1 MFKKKL
7 TLVLA
12 VMVLGAS
19 LLMAGAAAW
28 QRSETPLDRALLV
41 VLSCVT
47 VSAVHLLPSLTKSR
61 AMWPLWAGC
70 FMLAVYGHAG
80 FFSFASTRANEARAE
95 QSQHTL
101 ALKSQQ
107 ARVRETLQS
116 ITARPLAS
124 VAGQLSRT
132 TDQNRRE
139 ALAVELNE
147 AKRAAEL
154 RDSLL
159 RIEVELG
166 SNVATVDPVMRQL
179 SAVTGANT
187 QTVAL
192 IFNLGAAALVEV
204 LGAVLWVQLIATE
217 NKAICAAGDTDAQ
230 SKPPMQSSG
239 VDALRS
245 AVSEGRC
252 RATVKGVREFMGCS
266 QAKAMELRRQL
277 IA

>member
-1 MFKKKL
+1 VRIIQITM
-7 TLVLA
+7 A
-12 VMVLGAS
+12 VMTLLVSLG
-19 LLMAGAAAW
+19 MAGVSAW
-28 QRSETPLDRALLV
+28 QRSAGPTDCAVLMAL
-41 VLSCVT
+41 SFVT
-47 VSAVHLLPSLTKSR
+47 VLGAHLLPSLTKSR
-61 AMWPLWAGC
+61 FLWPIWALC
-70 FMLAVYGHAG
+70 FVFVLHGHAS
-80 FFSFASTRANEARAE
+80 FFANASARANEARAE

-107 ARVRETLQS
+107 ARIRETLQS

-139 ALAVELNE
+139 ALTVELNE

-159 RIEVELG
+159 KIEVELG
-166 SNVATVDPVMRQL
+166 SNAATVDPVMRQL

-204 LGAVLWVQLIATE
+204 FGAVLWVQLIATE
-217 NKAICAAGDTDAQ
+217 NKAICAAGDTYAQ